1 MIASLVESET
11 IKDLSK
17 SQEKYLF
24 NAVEMMSDPKTH
36 KIINIYTWS
45 IKDVILRWTN
55 HTIKR
60 GAHKIQV
67 QNNSL
72 KYLFKNCENSIQKSA
87 IAEQVILKKMI

>member
-36 KIINIYTWS
+36 KIINIYT
-45 IKDVILRWTN
+45 
-55 HTIKR
+55 
-60 GAHKIQV
+60 
-67 QNNSL
+67 
-72 KYLFKNCENSIQKSA
+72 
-87 IAEQVILKKMI
+87 